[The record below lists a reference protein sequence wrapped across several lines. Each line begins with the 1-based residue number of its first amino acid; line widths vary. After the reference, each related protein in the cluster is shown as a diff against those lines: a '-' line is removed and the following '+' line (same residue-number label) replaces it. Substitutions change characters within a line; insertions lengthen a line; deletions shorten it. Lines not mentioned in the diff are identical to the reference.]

1 MSDFVIKQLPYDLSS
16 QAGLALIGKHLARI
30 NVNALVDPAFPM
42 RSGVRNSAIIKSYL
56 ALLCQGKSDFDAIEA
71 FRGDAFFARAM
82 RLDAVPS
89 SPTLRQRMNAHAASW
104 FDLVSSINE
113 ALLGSCFAGQPAD
126 FGRLPSG
133 HTPLD
138 IDTFA
143 MDQPAGRRT
152 PQRGGPERSEGFGAA
167 KHNSN
172 TKKELVGRTY
182 AGVDGYCPIAS
193 YLGSA
198 GFCLELALRPGVQH
212 SARETEYDLQRVLPM
227 AARLVATPILV
238 RADSGF
244 CSRALMQ
251 EIAEQGRALGRR
263 LDFLIK
269 WNRRSAPV
277 EAIARQ
283 KTADHNVLWC
293 HPREGKRL
301 CVWEQVITIDGVST
315 ETLADAPEVPEH
327 EKVVVRRIYCLTER
341 TIDRH
346 GQPLLLPQ
354 YILEGWST
362 TLPESINAGQVI
374 ALYADH
380 ATHEQYHSEFK
391 ADLDLERLP
400 SGKFDTNY
408 LICQLAAV
416 AMNLLRLIGQQ
427 ALLGKDAPI
436 RHKAKRRRLKTV
448 MQEMVYKAARMIRH
462 AGYWILGLGAN
473 DAGFAVFERHHKSLC
488 APG

>member
-1 MSDFVIKQLPYDLSS
+1 MSDFVIKQLPYALSS

-42 RSGVRNSAIIKSYL
+42 RSGVSNSAIIKSYL

-82 RLDAVPS
+82 RLGAVPS
-89 SPTLRQRMNAHAASW
+89 SPTLRQRMNAHAVDW
-104 FDLVSSINE
+104 FDLASSINE
-113 ALLGSCFAGQPAD
+113 ALLGSRFAGQPVD

-143 MDQPAGRRT
+143 MN
-152 PQRGGPERSEGFGAA
+152 
-167 KHNSN
+167 NSG

-193 YLGSA
+193 YLGTA

-227 AARLVATPILV
+227 AARLVPTPILV

-244 CSRALMQ
+244 CSKALMQ

-277 EAIARQ
+277 ESIARQ

-327 EKVVVRRIYCLTER
+327 EKVVVRRIYRLTER

-346 GQPLLLPQ
+346 GQPLLLPE
-354 YILEGWST
+354 YILQGWTT

-391 ADLDLERLP
+391 TDLDLERLP

-427 ALLGKDAPI
+427 TLLGKDAPI

>member
-16 QAGLALIGKHLARI
+16 HAGLALIGKHLARI

-42 RSGVRNSAIIKSYL
+42 RSGVSNSAIIKSYL

-82 RLDAVPS
+82 RLAAVPS

-104 FDLVSSINE
+104 FDLASSINE
-113 ALLGSCFAGQPAD
+113 ALLGSRFAGQPVD

-143 MDQPAGRRT
+143 MN
-152 PQRGGPERSEGFGAA
+152 
-167 KHNSN
+167 NSG

-193 YLGSA
+193 YLGTA
-198 GFCLELALRPGVQH
+198 GYCLELALRPGVQH

-227 AARLVATPILV
+227 AARLVPTPILV

-244 CSRALMQ
+244 CSKALMQ

-277 EAIARQ
+277 E
-283 KTADHNVLWC
+283 
-293 HPREGKRL
+293 
-301 CVWEQVITIDGVST
+301 S
-315 ETLADAPEVPEH
+315 
-327 EKVVVRRIYCLTER
+327 
-341 TIDRH
+341 
-346 GQPLLLPQ
+346 
-354 YILEGWST
+354 
-362 TLPESINAGQVI
+362 
-374 ALYADH
+374 
-380 ATHEQYHSEFK
+380 
-391 ADLDLERLP
+391 
-400 SGKFDTNY
+400 
-408 LICQLAAV
+408 
-416 AMNLLRLIGQQ
+416 
-427 ALLGKDAPI
+427 
-436 RHKAKRRRLKTV
+436 
-448 MQEMVYKAARMIRH
+448 
-462 AGYWILGLGAN
+462 
-473 DAGFAVFERHHKSLC
+473 
-488 APG
+488 